1 MNTMDK
7 LFAELE
13 AELTAQFN
21 SITPEQH
28 AEKERRRAIQRE
40 WEEKHTAIETEEDRN
55 DRYEYPDD
63 DDEE

>member
-7 LFAELE
+7 LFTELE

-28 AEKERRRAIQRE
+28 AEEERRRAIQRE
-40 WEEKHTAIETEEDRN
+40 WEAAHTAIKTEEDLA
-55 DRYEYPDD
+55 DTDEYPEEG
-63 DDEE
+63 DDE